1 MRGLTLESMLSYMK
15 EVNLLSTFIRLML
28 AAVFGGV
35 VGMER
40 GRRRRAAGLRT
51 HMLVSIGAALA
62 MLTNQYITA
71 GIPGAD
77 PTRLGAQVISG
88 IGFLGVGTIIVDR
101 QQQVRGL
108 TTAAG
113 LWACACMGLAVGS
126 GFCSGALIAFL
137 FIWGTIVTLNRL
149 ERYIINKTRMIDVYA
164 EFKTHA
170 HINQVIEAITT
181 QGIQVV
187 QVEIVCPYEQEKK
200 DALRAAANLLL
211 KLKKGQYQDRV
222 LLELNQL
229 DGVVLIEELH

>member
-1 MRGLTLESMLSYMK
+1 METLLDYLH
-15 EVNLLSTFIRLML
+15 EVNLVSTIVRLLL

-51 HMLVSIGAALA
+51 HMLVSIGAALV
-62 MLTNQYITA
+62 MITNQYITM

-113 LWACACMGLAVGS
+113 LWACACIGLALGVG
-126 GFCSGALIAFL
+126 FYSGALVAFF
-137 FIWGTIVTLNRL
+137 FILGTIMTLNRL
-149 ERYIINKTRMIDVYA
+149 ERYILNKTKMLDVYA
-164 EFKTHA
+164 EFETHA
-170 HINQVIEAITT
+170 DINQVIDVITGR
-181 QGIQVV
+181 GIQVI
-187 QVEIVCPYEQEKK
+187 QVEIVCPYRAEQK
-200 DALRAAANLLL
+200 DDLRAAANLVL

-222 LLELNQL
+222 LRELSRI
-229 DGVVLIEELH
+229 DGVLLMEELH

>member
-1 MRGLTLESMLSYMK
+1 MCLTLEVLLRSLH
-15 EVNLLSTFIRLML
+15 EVNLFSTFLRLML

-51 HMLVSIGAALA
+51 HMLVSIGAALV

-71 GIPGAD
+71 GVAGAD

-113 LWACACMGLAVGS
+113 LWACACMGLALGS
-126 GFCSGALIAFL
+126 GFYSGALIAFL
-137 FIWGTIVTLNRL
+137 FILGTIVTLNRL
-149 ERYIINKTRMIDVYA
+149 ERYIINKTKMLDIYA
-164 EFKTHA
+164 EFETHA
-170 HINQVIEAITT
+170 DINQVIDAITT
-181 QGIQVV
+181 RGIQVV
-187 QVEIVCPYEQEKK
+187 QVEIVCPYEQKEK
-200 DALRAAANLLL
+200 DDLRAAANLVLRL
-211 KLKKGQYQDRV
+211 EKGQYQDRI
-222 LLELNQL
+222 LRELNRL
-229 DGVVLIEELH
+229 DGVIFIEELH

>member
-1 MRGLTLESMLSYMK
+1 METLLDYLH
-15 EVNLLSTFIRLML
+15 EVNLVSTIVRLLL

-51 HMLVSIGAALA
+51 HMLVSIGAALV
-62 MLTNQYITA
+62 MITNQYITM

-113 LWACACMGLAVGS
+113 LWACACIGLALGVG
-126 GFCSGALIAFL
+126 FYSGALVAFL
-137 FIWGTIVTLNRL
+137 FILGTIMTLNRL
-149 ERYIINKTRMIDVYA
+149 ERYILNKTKMLDVYA
-164 EFKTHA
+164 EFETHA
-170 HINQVIEAITT
+170 DINQVIDVITGR
-181 QGIQVV
+181 GIQVI
-187 QVEIVCPYEQEKK
+187 QVEIVCPYRAEQK
-200 DALRAAANLLL
+200 DDLRAAANLVL

-222 LLELNQL
+222 LRELSRI
-229 DGVVLIEELH
+229 DGVLLMEELH

>member
-1 MRGLTLESMLSYMK
+1 MVPETLFRYMG
-15 EVNLLSTFIRLML
+15 EVNLASTVIRLLL
-28 AAVFGGV
+28 AALFGGV
-35 VGMER
+35 VGLER

-51 HMLVSIGAALA
+51 HMLVSIGAALV

-113 LWACACMGLAVGS
+113 LWACACMGLALGVG
-126 GFCSGALIAFL
+126 FYSGALVAFL
-137 FIWGTIVTLNRL
+137 FILGTIVTLNRL
-149 ERYIINKTRMIDVYA
+149 EHYILNKTKMLDVYA
-164 EFKTHA
+164 EFETHA
-170 HINQVIEAITT
+170 DINQVIDVITGR
-181 QGIQVV
+181 GIQVV
-187 QVEIVCPYEQEKK
+187 QVEIVCPYRIEQK
-200 DALRAAANLLL
+200 DDLRAAANLVL

-222 LLELNQL
+222 LRELSRV
-229 DGVVLIEELH
+229 DGVLFMEELH